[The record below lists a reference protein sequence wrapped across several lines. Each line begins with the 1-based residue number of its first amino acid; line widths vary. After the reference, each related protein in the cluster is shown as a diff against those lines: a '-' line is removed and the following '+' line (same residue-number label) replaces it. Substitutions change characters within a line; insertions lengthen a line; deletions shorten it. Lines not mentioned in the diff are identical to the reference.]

1 VGQIDVGT
9 EVSGYR
15 VIGVLGEGG
24 MGSVFLAEE
33 PAGGERVA
41 LKVMPEELAADDAF
55 RRRFLRE
62 SGYARSV
69 DHPNVVRVRD
79 AWEFNGELCIAMDY
93 VQGPNLATLLRTEGA
108 LEPERAVSLLAQVGE
123 ALDSVHAVGVIHR
136 DVKPGNVLIASVAG
150 EERAF
155 VTDFGLSKAP
165 GRDSLALTAA
175 GDYVGTFPYTAPE
188 QILGTGLDGRADQY
202 SLACV
207 LFECLAGEPP
217 FGSEPAADVLT
228 AHVDEPPPGLSE
240 RRRDLAPSLDAVVS
254 RALAK
259 DPAHRF
265 ASCGDFMAA
274 AGEALVASPPALAPV
289 AGGAPEEDEGPRLR
303 LKVKA
308 GNATGM
314 EIVVSD
320 EFLIGRGVQGP
331 GRLEGDMEISREH
344 ARISNA
350 GTVYM
355 VEDLGSTNGTFLN
368 GRQVEKPEAL
378 GVGDEIQVGGT
389 TLIVQVSAPSAPPP
403 FADTPAAGSAVSD
416 PGVPEAAE
424 GAPPTET
431 AEPPAEPAAAPEPEP
446 AAAPEPEPAAAPEAE
461 PAAAPEP
468 EPPGGADAEPVRAD
482 ELEPAAARAP
492 AEAAPAPRV
501 SLRIELDLEAG
512 EARLQLEEGSDTVRL
527 VYEDGAWRIRPGE

>member
-1 VGQIDVGT
+1 
-9 EVSGYR
+9 
-15 VIGVLGEGG
+15 

-33 PAGGERVA
+33 PADGERVA
-41 LKVMPEELAADDAF
+41 LKVMPEDLAADDAF

-79 AWEFNGELCIAMDY
+79 AWEFNGALCIVMDY
-93 VQGPNLATLLRTEGA
+93 VQGPNLATLLRAEGT
-108 LEPERAVSLLAQVGE
+108 LVPERAVSLLTQVGE

-136 DVKPGNVLIASVAG
+136 DVKPGNVLIASTAG
-150 EERAF
+150 EQRAF

-202 SLACV
+202 SLGCV
-207 LFECLAGEPP
+207 LFECLTGEPP
-217 FGSEPAADVLT
+217 FGSEPAAEVLT
-228 AHVDEPPPGLSE
+228 AHVDEPPPSLIE
-240 RRRDLAPSLDAVVS
+240 RRGDLPPSLDPVVS

-265 ASCGDFMAA
+265 VGCGDFMAA
-274 AGEALVASPPALAPV
+274 VSEALVTSPSALAPV
-289 AGGAPEEDEGPRLR
+289 AGGAPAEDEGPRLR

-320 EFLIGRGVQGP
+320 EFLIGRGVEGP
-331 GRLEGDMEISREH
+331 GRLEGDLEISREH

-350 GTVYM
+350 GTGYM
-355 VEDLGSTNGTFLN
+355 VEDLGSTNGTFLY

-378 GVGDEIQVGGT
+378 GVGDEIEVGGT
-389 TLIVQVSAPSAPPP
+389 TLIVQVSAPSAAMPLT
-403 FADTPAAGSAVSD
+403 DTPAAGSAVSD
-416 PGVPEAAE
+416 PAAAEAAQD
-424 GAPPTET
+424 APPTET
-431 AEPPAEPAAAPEPEP
+431 AEPQAEPAADPEPEQP
-446 AAAPEPEPAAAPEAE
+446 DEAE
-461 PAAAPEP
+461 S
-468 EPPGGADAEPVRAD
+468 EPVGAD
-482 ELEPAAARAP
+482 ELEPADVRAP

-527 VYEDGAWRIRPGE
+527 VYEDGSWRIRPGD